1 MFFAPFSGI
10 VGSEFP
16 FGSKTQNPFLP
27 HQGHQDY
34 INCDNPLSP
43 WRVLP
48 GWHLG
53 SCFHDPMHV
62 MYLGICKDLYA
73 SALGYW
79 IRMGF
84 YGVDE
89 GSLSDK
95 LRKFS
100 MELKEE
106 SRRQKYLWL
115 KLVKVIYT

>member
-43 WRVLP
+43 WRV
-48 GWHLG
+48 
-53 SCFHDPMHV
+53 MHV

-106 SRRQKYLWL
+106 SRRQKYL
-115 KLVKVIYT
+115 